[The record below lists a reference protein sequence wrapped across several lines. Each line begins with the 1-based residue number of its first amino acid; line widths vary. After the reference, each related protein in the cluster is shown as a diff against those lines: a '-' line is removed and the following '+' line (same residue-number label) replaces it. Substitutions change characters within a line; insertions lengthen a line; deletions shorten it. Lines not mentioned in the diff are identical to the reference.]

1 MEHTFG
7 KLMREKKLVKLASYS
22 SEDEQHYESKDD
34 EIISSDE
41 EIISDCEK
49 SYETINECN
58 NSNVTYI
65 YIYIIEIS

>member
-7 KLMREKKLVKLASYS
+7 KLMREKKLVKLPWYS

-41 EIISDCEK
+41 EIISDSEK
-49 SYETINECN
+49 SYEIINECN

-65 YIYIIEIS
+65 YI